1 MDPQLLTTLILGFT
15 LGLKHAL
22 DPDHVVAVSTIVASE
37 RSLLRSAAV
46 GLSWGLGHTLTLLVV
61 GLAVLFLQV
70 SIPEGIATLMELAV
84 GVMLVVLG
92 VQSLRLY
99 RQKRL
104 HAHPHQH
111 PGTDSHIHLHPQ
123 EADEAEHAHPH
134 SPAESRSLL
143 AGIFHDLRLRPK
155 SLFMGMIHG
164 LAGSAALLLVVLTT
178 ARSAVQGLA
187 YILIFGLGSIGGM
200 LMVSSLMGLP
210 LAISAERFSWLNEK
224 VALAAGV
231 VSIGLGVVLIA
242 QTSKGI
248 ANTFA
253 GM

>member
-37 RSLLRSAAV
+37 RSLLRSTAV

-70 SIPEGIATLMELAV
+70 RIPEKIAVLMELAV

-92 VQSLRLY
+92 MQSIGLY

-104 HAHPHQH
+104 HTHPHQH
-111 PGTDSHIHLHPQ
+111 PGEESHMHLHPQ
-123 EADEAEHAHPH
+123 EAGYAEHAHPH
-134 SPAESRSLL
+134 PGSEGRSLL
-143 AGIFHDLRLRPK
+143 AGFFHDFRLRPK
-155 SLFMGMIHG
+155 SLLVGMIHG
-164 LAGSAALLLVVLTT
+164 LAGSATLLLLVLTT
-178 ARSAVQGLA
+178 ARSAAQGIA
-187 YILIFGLGSIGGM
+187 YILLFGLGSIGGM

-224 VALAAGV
+224 VGLAAGL

>member
-1 MDPQLLTTLILGFT
+1 MDPQLITTLILGFT

-92 VQSLRLY
+92 WQSLRAY
-99 RQKRL
+99 RKRRL

-111 PGTDSHIHLHPQ
+111 PGAEAHFHLHPQ
-123 EADEAEHAHPH
+123 QASEAEHTHAHP
-134 SPAESRSLL
+134 SPESRSFW
-143 AGIFHDLRLRPK
+143 AGFFHDFRLRPK
-155 SLFMGMIHG
+155 SLLVGMIHG
-164 LAGSAALLLVVLTT
+164 LAGSAALLLLVLTT

-187 YILIFGLGSIGGM
+187 YILLFGLGSIGGM

-224 VALAAGV
+224 VGLAAGV
-231 VSIGLGVVLIA
+231 VSIGLGAVLIA
-242 QTSKGI
+242 HIYLPG
-248 ANTFA
+248 A
-253 GM
+253 